1 MPYYMGE
8 QSRREP
14 NITFAP
20 HVLVRGKPEKKVCL
34 DQKHG
39 ILEL

>member
-20 HVLVRGKPEKKVCL
+20 RVLVRRKPEKKCV
-34 DQKHG
+34 
-39 ILEL
+39 